1 MDTSWRADARAI
13 VTPYVYWKQPTS
25 VPCVPKHCSTCPPK
39 SHSCMHAKP
48 RLGRNAIA
56 ASACADDTRAARRLR
71 GSFGE
76 VSWKVP
82 SRLGEVS
89 NNVGCSMATRRGRS
103 GCPWAARP
111 CGTLC
116 IALPGYGRCSRRPRP
131 SLPSARSSSAAPL
144 RIPIT
149 VSRAAAVPSCDASG
163 RASGARGAAATL
175 PAHAPACVRAY
186 HVVWEVELARRT
198 PLRKEK

>member
-56 ASACADDTRAARRLR
+56 ASACADDTGCAATARKFRRSFLE
-71 GSFGE
+71 GSL
-76 VSWKVP
+76 P
-82 SRLGEVS
+82 TGEVS

-163 RASGARGAAATL
+163 RASGARPCG
-175 PAHAPACVRAY
+175 RKN
-186 HVVWEVELARRT
+186 ET
-198 PLRKEK
+198 PRQKNNQGSK